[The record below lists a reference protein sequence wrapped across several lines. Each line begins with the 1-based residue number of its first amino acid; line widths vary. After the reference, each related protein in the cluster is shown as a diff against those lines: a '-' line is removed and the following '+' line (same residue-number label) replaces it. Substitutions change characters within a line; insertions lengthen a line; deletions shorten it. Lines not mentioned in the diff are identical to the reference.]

1 MLRGDINFGILR
13 DPLNFLFLIDPYTV
27 GQLGQC
33 SGIRATSVFKFKW
46 YQQTLVRYSSDLL
59 SFSPILNHWLRLKN
73 GPKMANFGPKTTIF
87 GHQWPRRLR
96 WLAKVDQRVDHS
108 VTHVET
114 ILDAKLDKNK
124 HVVLC
129 CVVEMAHFWPNRL
142 SAITG
147 QGKSSPHG

>member
-1 MLRGDINFGILR
+1 MGFPRVLRGDINFGILR

-73 GPKMANFGPKTTIF
+73 GPKMANFGPKLSFLAII
-87 GHQWPRRLR
+87 GPKDPP
-96 WLAKVDQRVDHS
+96 WLAKVEQMVDHS
-108 VTHVET
+108 GTHVGG
-114 ILDAKLDKNK
+114 L
-124 HVVLC
+124 
-129 CVVEMAHFWPNRL
+129 P
-142 SAITG
+142 
-147 QGKSSPHG
+147 